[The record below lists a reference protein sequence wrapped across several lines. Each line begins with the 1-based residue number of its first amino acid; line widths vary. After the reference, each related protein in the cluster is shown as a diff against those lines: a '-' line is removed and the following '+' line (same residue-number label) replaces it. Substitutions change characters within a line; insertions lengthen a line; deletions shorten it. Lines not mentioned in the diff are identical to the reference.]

1 VADPEA
7 GSEEGGSG
15 SVNYSEENKK
25 RAADFGPGAFFY
37 FAATSCQR
45 STPVKKKT
53 NKLVSQL
60 QQVRC
65 TKKLAKRS
73 FDACCGVRH
82 TYLLRIR

>member
-1 VADPEA
+1 VADSEA

-25 RAADFGPGAFFY
+25 RAADFDPGAFFISRQLP
-37 FAATSCQR
+37 AGVR
-45 STPVKKKT
+45 RRVKKKT
-53 NKLVSQL
+53 NKLVPQL

-73 FDACCGVRH
+73 FDACCGARH
-82 TYLLRIR
+82 THLLRIR